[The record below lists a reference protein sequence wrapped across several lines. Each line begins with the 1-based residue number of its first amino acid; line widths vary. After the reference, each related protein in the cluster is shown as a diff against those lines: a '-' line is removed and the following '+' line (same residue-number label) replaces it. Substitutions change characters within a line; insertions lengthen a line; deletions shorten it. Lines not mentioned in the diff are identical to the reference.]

1 MRKWKGCEDKR
12 KGEDGRKEAGTLP
25 EARRQGMQSTTSIQ
39 EPVLRGGM
47 VSPDRQH
54 FRVQAE
60 LRNLPS
66 TRPQEEDILR
76 KGLATKSTC
85 SP

>member
-1 MRKWKGCEDKR
+1 MRIRAKEK
-12 KGEDGRKEAGTLP
+12 DGSKEAITLP
-25 EARRQGMQSTTSIQ
+25 DARRQGMQRTTNIQ
-39 EPVLRGGM
+39 EPVLRSWM
-47 VSPDRQH
+47 ISPDRQH
-54 FRVQAE
+54 FRVQAK
-60 LRNLPS
+60 LRNLLS